1 MPHDDAQSSIN
12 RDLLDGYAR
21 RFGAPFV
28 VQMID
33 LFVTESPARLVAA
46 KHGLAAGDAAAIGAA
61 AHGLKSSAGNL
72 GAITLMN
79 RMAEIELAVREGRAT
94 SVLAPMVASMAE
106 ELGRA
111 RESLL
116 RLRAELAP

>member
-1 MPHDDAQSSIN
+1 MPHEDTGSAIN
-12 RDLLDGYAR
+12 RDLLDAYAR
-21 RFGAPFV
+21 RWGAKFV

-33 LFVTESPARLVAA
+33 LFVSESPARVAA
-46 KHGLAAGDAAAIGAA
+46 AEQGLVDGDAVAIGAA

-79 RMAEIELAVREGRAT
+79 QMAELEHAVRAGHAAAA
-94 SVLAPMVASMAE
+94 LAPMVASMVE
-106 ELGRA
+106 EAGRA

-116 RLRAELAP
+116 RLRAELTQ